1 MARMAD
7 TVKQPFIDLRLA
19 AYLLLQVSSPCC
31 SGNSGMVIASM
42 VGMITFQNICDVLVK
57 ITLLYR

>member
-19 AYLLLQVSSPCC
+19 AYLLLQV
-31 SGNSGMVIASM
+31 IAAVEDS
-42 VGMITFQNICDVLVK
+42 IK
-57 ITLLYR
+57 